1 MINAIS
7 LSDISENVRE
17 KGKNG
22 RLVGVLFA
30 NPNSSLSKQEIIG
43 HLDEFHY
50 YSEKNIDF
58 YCAGYGAWLP
68 PSPEIKTVTKVGDI
82 PWVFDNKKFV
92 ELIKDFEKNT
102 SWKYSGEVE
111 LILLDTDLSNPNGLN
126 FSSTIVCNLEE
137 MIKAGTF
144 SSVRNFF
151 YKLFNNTELT
161 AWHISD
167 KLGIEVGKR
176 NLLGLFLETF
186 KLKSL
191 YDQERSL
198 VIRDI
203 SK

>member
-30 NPNSSLSKQEIIG
+30 NPSSSLSKQEIIG

-68 PSPEIKTVTKVGDI
+68 PSPGIKIVTRVGNI
-82 PWVFDNKKFV
+82 PWDFDNKKFV

-126 FSSTIVCNLEE
+126 FSSAIVCNLEE
-137 MIKAGTF
+137 MIKVGTF
-144 SSVRNFF
+144 SSVRSFF

-161 AWHISD
+161 AWDISD
-167 KLGIEVGKR
+167 KLGIEVAKR
-176 NLLGLFLETF
+176 NLLGLLLETL

-191 YDQERSL
+191 YDQERNL